1 MGEVIGA
8 CFRAWDELER
18 ARNERRRLAVTL
30 DGEKHFRSF
39 VRRAF
44 IVPNMHARRWEW
56 CRRSGVVGVVK
67 CVYVLRRTIHLRH
80 PRFTCAGNCSSGL
93 TGIVSLV
100 SKYTNL
106 QTR

>member
-56 CRRSGVVGVVK
+56 CRRSGEV
-67 CVYVLRRTIHLRH
+67 CLRIAEDNPPQAPAFHMCWQLLKRPHRNSL
-80 PRFTCAGNCSSGL
+80 SSL
-93 TGIVSLV
+93 EVHEPP
-100 SKYTNL
+100 N
-106 QTR
+106 Q